1 MHAAVQAPICFH
13 SNGQSSLRGSG
24 RRSARSFALKQH
36 CAGPLCRLQYAL
48 ELFTLQTAEAID
60 RHRIEIIAINWI
72 NLANGA
78 QVSQS
83 SRRQNTCS
91 CSCTENRFQRCLS
104 LTLNRIRL
112 VPLVFES
119 QGLDFLS
126 CILYLW
132 DFPLTVKLC
141 CLSNSTTKFEGW
153 ACCDISG
160 CNLKP
165 DRHVPTHAETAAH
178 SEIIKQHPAD
188 DG

>member
-72 NLANGA
+72 NLAKCLSHPGDRIPA
-78 QVSQS
+78 AAPALRTA
-83 SRRQNTCS
+83 SRDV
-91 CSCTENRFQRCLS
+91 LS

-153 ACCDISG
+153 ACRDISG

>member
-60 RHRIEIIAINWI
+60 QMGLKCLSHPGDRIPAAAPA
-72 NLANGA
+72 LRTA
-78 QVSQS
+78 
-83 SRRQNTCS
+83 SRDV
-91 CSCTENRFQRCLS
+91 LS

-141 CLSNSTTKFEGW
+141 CLSNSTTKFEG
-153 ACCDISG
+153 
-160 CNLKP
+160 
-165 DRHVPTHAETAAH
+165 
-178 SEIIKQHPAD
+178 
-188 DG
+188 